1 MRPQDILDAIDSL
14 EDARA
19 KLTDLIEFHKDEAHK
34 MLPFFELNLKTELED
49 LEDLPEPRPVGIVSN
64 NSYKLADFEK
74 NLRLF
79 KHMCI
84 VLDSFKYSNEI
95 RLMEEKFEQI
105 KKDKS
110 L

>member
-1 MRPQDILDAIDSL
+1 MRPQDILDAIDLLKDARAKLTNLIEL

-19 KLTDLIEFHKDEAHK
+19 KLTDLIEFH
-34 MLPFFELNLKTELED
+34 N
-49 LEDLPEPRPVGIVSN
+49 
-64 NSYKLADFEK
+64 
-74 NLRLF
+74 
-79 KHMCI
+79 